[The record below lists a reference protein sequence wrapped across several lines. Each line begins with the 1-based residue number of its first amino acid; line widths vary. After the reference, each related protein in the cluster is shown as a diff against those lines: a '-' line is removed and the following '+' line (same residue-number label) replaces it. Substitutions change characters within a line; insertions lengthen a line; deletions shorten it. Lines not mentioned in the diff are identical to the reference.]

1 MTKWEYKIIRNG
13 EPGTKSFTD
22 AEEFLNKL
30 GQEGWEAVGGGIGG
44 SSYGTH
50 WIVVMKRP
58 LWAYWTH
65 WVRGTSP
72 LSITYN

>member
-13 EPGTKSFTD
+13 MQETRSFEE

-30 GQEGWEAVGGGIGG
+30 GQEGWEAVGGGTGG
-44 SSYGTH
+44 SSYGIH

-58 LWAYWTH
+58 L
-65 WVRGTSP
+65 
-72 LSITYN
+72 